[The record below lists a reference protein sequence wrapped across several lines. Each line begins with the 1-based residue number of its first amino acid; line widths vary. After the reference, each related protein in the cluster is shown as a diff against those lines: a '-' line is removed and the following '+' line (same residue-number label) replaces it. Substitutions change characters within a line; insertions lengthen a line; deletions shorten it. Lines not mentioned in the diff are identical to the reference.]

1 MRILHEK
8 QVSLLTDWI
17 AGSAFAMRCL
27 RVVRDLDL
35 PDWAIGA
42 GFVRSLAWDRLCGY
56 ATATP
61 LPDIDV
67 LFFDAAGLS
76 PKRERDGEAWLEQHW
91 PGQGWSLRNQ
101 ARMHAGN
108 GDLPYR
114 DTADAIANWLETPT
128 AVAVRLEPDNRLHI
142 IAPHGLDDLLALRV
156 RPTLAGQRRIAA
168 YHARMAAKN
177 WAATWP
183 NVVVE
188 GPT

>member
-1 MRILHEK
+1 MSGDNAEK
-8 QVSLLTDWI
+8 HLTGWI
-17 AGSAFAMRCL
+17 AASPFAMRCL
-27 RVVRDLDL
+27 RLVRDLDL

-42 GFVRSLAWDRLCGY
+42 GFVRSLAWDRLSGF
-56 ATATP
+56 ARPTP
-61 LPDIDV
+61 LADIDV
-67 LFFDAAGLS
+67 LFFDPGDLS
-76 PKRERDGEAWLEQHW
+76 PRREAEAADWLDAAW
-91 PGQGWSLRNQ
+91 PGQSWSPRNQ

-128 AVAVRLEPDNRLHI
+128 AVAVRLLHDDRLEI
-142 IAPHGLDDLLALRV
+142 IAPHGLDDLMALRV

-188 GPT
+188 GVT